1 MKRATGPRRT
11 RWITRLLGV
20 SLVAVGLAAPVVASA
35 PAQAA
40 APTSGW
46 NDWSCRP
53 SAAHP
58 QPVVL
63 LHGLGGQAVTNWF
76 YHGTR
81 LADAGYCV
89 FSTTYGQGAFGDL
102 VGGLGSMR
110 ASAVQV
116 GAFVDKVRA
125 ATGAAEVDLVGHSE
139 GSTVSAY
146 YLKHEGGAAKVK
158 DYVGFGTNYQGS
170 TLNGLSVLIKAAMPF
185 LPSVTEF
192 VQSQCASCLEFLA
205 PNDFLDDLQRGGVA
219 VPGVAYTNIMSR
231 YDTVVTPYTSG
242 RIDQPGVTNIVL
254 QDRCAF
260 DFSGHL
266 AMAVDPNVNLLIR
279 RALDPEDPPAMRC
292 SLSLPAPF

>member
-1 MKRATGPRRT
+1 MKRAGSRRGT
-11 RWITRLLGV
+11 RWVTRVLG
-20 SLVAVGLAAPVVASA
+20 AAVVAAGLVVPTLGAA

-40 APTSGW
+40 PSSGW
-46 NDWSCRP
+46 NDWSCQP

-63 LHGLGGQAVTNWF
+63 LHGLGGQAVSNWF
-76 YHGTR
+76 YHGTK

-110 ASAVQV
+110 TSALQV
-116 GAFVDKVRA
+116 DDFVDRVRA

-146 YLKHEGGAAKVK
+146 YLKYEGGAAKVK

-170 TLNGLSVLIKAAMPF
+170 TLNGLTVLIKAVMPL
-185 LPSVTEF
+185 LPSVTAF

-205 PNDFLDDLQRGGVA
+205 PNDFLDDLQRDGVT

-242 RIDQPGVTNIVL
+242 RIDEPGVTNIVL
-254 QDRCAF
+254 QDRCAL

-266 AMAVDPNVNLLIR
+266 AMAADPNITLLIR
-279 RALDPEDPPAMRC
+279 RALDPEAPPAMRC
-292 SLSLPAPF
+292 APMFPAPF